1 MFYNLFV
8 LGLTGE
14 VNMDPR
20 ADREPNYALWSFG
33 PDQTE
38 FKPVLKVRMSAP
50 PQEVKSK

>member
-1 MFYNLFV
+1 
-8 LGLTGE
+8 
-14 VNMDPR
+14 MDPK

-50 PQEVKSK
+50 SDQVKYFRVHFQTTWKVRQ